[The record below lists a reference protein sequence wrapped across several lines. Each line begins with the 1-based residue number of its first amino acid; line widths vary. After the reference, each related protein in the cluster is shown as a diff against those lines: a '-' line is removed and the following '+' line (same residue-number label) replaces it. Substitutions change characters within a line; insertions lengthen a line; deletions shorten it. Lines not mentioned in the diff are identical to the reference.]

1 MKTRINQPTDR
12 LIAEIAWLYYI
23 KGLTQG
29 EIAKKKELSRPTV
42 MSYLKLAKN
51 RGIVS
56 IKLDPVH
63 GRVNDIA
70 DQMRERFNLK
80 TVYVIA
86 DEQESDLPTLEA
98 VCEFAAHVLPD
109 FLGPNDQLGVSWGQT
124 LSIMSNMIPFI
135 SIPGLVVRQL
145 IGSMANPMIMTAE
158 SCTTEIAR
166 RLDAKCVNLNA
177 PAVCSNVKLAEA
189 LRREPIIS
197 QQMERLRDCN
207 RAVYSVSSCKP
218 DTHLIR
224 FKVATREEL
233 KAYEKRGAVCNLA
246 GRFLDAGGNAVIGE
260 LDDRLFAVQL
270 SDLRRMKGLLVVSG
284 THKATPAISALR
296 GGYVE
301 CLVLDEKLAKAIL
314 RIA

>member
-1 MKTRINQPTDR
+1 MKVRANPPTDG
-12 LIAEIAWLYYI
+12 LIAEIAWLYYV

-29 EIAKKKELSRPTV
+29 EIGKKQNLSRPTV
-42 MSYLKLAKN
+42 ISYLKLAKN

-63 GRVNDIA
+63 GRMNDIA
-70 DQMRERFNLK
+70 DRMRERFNLK

-86 DEQESDLPTLEA
+86 DEHESDLKTLES
-98 VCEFAAHVLPD
+98 VCEVAAHALPD
-109 FLGPNDQLGVSWGQT
+109 FLNPNDQLGVSWGQT
-124 LSIMSNMIPFI
+124 LSIMSNMVPFVP
-135 SIPGLVVRQL
+135 IPGLIVRQL
-145 IGSMANPMIMTAE
+145 IGSMANPLVMTAE

-197 QQMERLRDCN
+197 QQMERLRECN
-207 RAVYSVSSCKP
+207 KAVFSVSPCKP
-218 DTHLIR
+218 DTHVVR

-233 KAYEKRGAVCNLA
+233 RMYEKHGAVCNLA
-246 GRFLDAGGNAVIGE
+246 GRFLDARGKPVKRE

-270 SDLRRMKGLLVVSG
+270 DDLRRMKGMLVASG
-284 THKATPAISALR
+284 THKATPTVSALR
-296 GGYVE
+296 GGYVD
-301 CLVLDEKLAKAIL
+301 CLVLDEKLAHAIL
-314 RIA
+314 KIA